1 MEGKEV
7 FDLSR
12 KVAVVTGGGSGIG
25 RRICEA
31 MAECGADVACCDL
44 DKDSAQETGELI
56 SKFKRRS
63 VVVQADVSQ
72 PDSVQYM
79 VDKTIAALGN
89 IDILFNNAGIYP
101 AESKIHETV
110 IEDWDRIMTV
120 DLKGVFLC
128 MKAVLPIMIK
138 RGNGAI
144 INISSINGLMTN
156 DREIVSVASYN
167 AAKAGVIALTRQAA
181 VEYASD
187 GIRVNSIAPGIIGG
201 TNIAT
206 GRYQTWPQEER
217 DKLLEMR
224 LSRIPMR
231 RIGMPEDLKGIS
243 VFLASEAS
251 SFITGQTFIVDGG
264 QLA

>member
-44 DKDSAQETGELI
+44 DKDSAQGTVELI
-56 SKFKRRS
+56 SKFRRRS
-63 VVVQADVSQ
+63 VVVEADVSQ
-72 PDSVQYM
+72 PDNVQYM
-79 VDKTIAALGN
+79 VDKTISALGN

-101 AESKIHETV
+101 AESKIHETA
-110 IEDWDRIMTV
+110 IEDWNRIIAV

-128 MKAVLPIMIK
+128 MRAVLPIMIK
-138 RGNGAI
+138 RRKGTI

-156 DREIVSVASYN
+156 DREVVPVASYN

-187 GIRVNSIAPGIIGG
+187 GIRVNCIAPGIIGG
-201 TNIAT
+201 TNIVA
-206 GRYQTWPQEER
+206 GREQTWPQEKR

-231 RIGMPEDLKGIS
+231 RIGTPEELKGIS

-251 SFITGQTFIVDGG
+251 SFITGQTFIIDGG

>member
-1 MEGKEV
+1 
-7 FDLSR
+7 
-12 KVAVVTGGGSGIG
+12 
-25 RRICEA
+25 
-31 MAECGADVACCDL
+31 
-44 DKDSAQETGELI
+44 
-56 SKFKRRS
+56 
-63 VVVQADVSQ
+63 
-72 PDSVQYM
+72 
-79 VDKTIAALGN
+79 
-89 IDILFNNAGIYP
+89 
-101 AESKIHETV
+101 
-110 IEDWDRIMTV
+110 
-120 DLKGVFLC
+120 
-128 MKAVLPIMIK
+128 MIK